1 MPTALIKNV
10 KSASVYVM
18 LNHFSSQF
26 IRLLSNLILTRLL
39 APELFGV
46 MAFVF
51 TIIMALHMVSDL
63 GVHQA
68 VVRSH
73 NATNQ
78 KFLNVAWTIKLIHGS
93 VVGIVLILLGLL
105 LGLIQA
111 GMNSLDSALAHPDLP
126 YVLMMISLSQFFS
139 GLTSIRVVDYFRS
152 MKQKELLILELTT
165 QIFSLMLMVLLAY
178 LYSNIYAL
186 AIGSISA
193 SFIKMIMSYTYL
205 VGVKS
210 RLCFDIS
217 YIKEVFTF
225 GKWIVLSSITGFVVN
240 AGDKILLGIWVSA
253 SLLGFYSIAQ
263 ILAQFIKQLVQKL
276 LSSIYFPLLSDEVRK
291 GSDSTRIEKLYYAI
305 RFKIDL
311 ICCISV
317 GFIFSSA
324 DVIVFVLYDDRYS
337 EVASILKIL
346 SFSAIWV
353 GGQLAT
359 QLFLAYG
366 KSNLFSHVVMF
377 QALVFL
383 IITPI
388 SYYSFGFY
396 GVVVSVVINPVVQ
409 YAFTCYYMN
418 KYYFLSY
425 LKELRCLLFIPVGML
440 LGVLFS
446 DFVIFILSSNLGF
459 K

>member
-63 GVHQA
+63 GVKQA

-73 NATNQ
+73 NANNQ
-78 KFLNVAWTIKLIHGS
+78 KFLNVAWTIKLIHDS
-93 VVGIVLILLGLL
+93 VIGIILILLGLI
-105 LGLIQA
+105 LGFTQVGISNLE
-111 GMNSLDSALAHPDLP
+111 SALAHPDLP
-126 YVLMMISLSQFFS
+126 YVLMIISLSQFFS
-139 GLTSIRVVDYFRS
+139 GLTSIRVIDYFRR
-152 MKQKELLILELTT
+152 MKQKELLVLELVS
-165 QIFSLMLMVLLAY
+165 QVFSLLLMVLLAY

-186 AIGSISA
+186 VIGSISA
-193 SFIKMIMSYTYL
+193 SFIKMIISYTYL

-210 RLCFDIS
+210 SLCFDKN
-217 YIKEVFTF
+217 YIKEIVTF

-240 AGDKILLGIWVSA
+240 AGDKILLGFWVSA

-276 LSSIYFPLLSDEVRK
+276 MSSIYFPLLSDEVRK
-291 GSDSTRIEKLYYAI
+291 DSDIVIIEKLYYAI

-311 ICCISV
+311 ICCLSV
-317 GFIFSSA
+317 GFIFASA
-324 DVIVFVLYDDRYS
+324 DLIVSILYDDRYS
-337 EVASILKIL
+337 EVANILKIL
-346 SFSAIWV
+346 AFSTIWV

-359 QLFLAYG
+359 QLFLAFG
-366 KSNLFSHVVMF
+366 KSKLFSHVVMY
-377 QALVFL
+377 QAFVF
-383 IITPI
+383 ITITPLF
-388 SYYSFGFY
+388 YYLFGFY
-396 GVVVSVVINPVVQ
+396 GVVISVVINPMVQ
-409 YAFTCYYMN
+409 YAFTCYYMS
-418 KYYFLSY
+418 KYYFFDY
-425 LKELRCLLFIPVGML
+425 IKEMRGLLFIPIGML
-440 LGVLFS
+440 LGFLFS
-446 DFVIFILSSNLGF
+446 EFVFFMTSNLGL